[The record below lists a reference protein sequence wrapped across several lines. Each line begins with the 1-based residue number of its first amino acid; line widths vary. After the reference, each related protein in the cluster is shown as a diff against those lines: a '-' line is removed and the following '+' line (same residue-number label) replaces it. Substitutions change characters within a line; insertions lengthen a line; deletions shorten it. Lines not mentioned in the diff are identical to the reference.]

1 MAAPTP
7 PRISTSLTDTTHP
20 RLGGAV
26 LRGRVYGHPDI
37 EDGSR
42 ITTSHLAVIDGAGSE
57 WARTMSRYYRL
68 GRREEEALH

>member
-1 MAAPTP
+1 M
-7 PRISTSLTDTTHP
+7 
-20 RLGGAV
+20 

-42 ITTSHLAVIDGAGSE
+42 ITTSHLAAIDGAGAE

-68 GRREEEALH
+68 GRREDEALH